1 VFILYAIIAGLIV
14 GLLLGG
20 RPAGLATI
28 TVRWSALI
36 VGGMLAQ
43 VILFSAPV
51 TERIGDLG
59 PLVYMAT
66 TGVVLL
72 AVVANWRIRG
82 LAIVAAG
89 AACNFAA
96 ILANGGYM
104 PAGAAAMAALGRVED
119 TAYSN
124 SALLAHPALEPL
136 TDIFYIPRGI
146 PFSNV
151 FSVGDVLI
159 GLGIAITIVIA
170 MRRPA
175 PDGRIR
181 PPASSE
187 AIRPS

>member
-1 VFILYAIIAGLIV
+1 MFILYAIVAGLVI
-14 GLLLGG
+14 GFLLGG
-20 RPAGLATI
+20 RPAGLASI

-59 PLVYMAT
+59 PWVYVLT
-66 TGVVLL
+66 TGVVLV
-72 AVVANWRIRG
+72 AVFANWRIPG
-82 LAIVAAG
+82 LAIVALG
-89 AACNFAA
+89 AASNFVA
-96 ILANGGYM
+96 IIANGGYM
-104 PAGAAAMAALGRVED
+104 PAGAGAMAALGRAED

-136 TDIFYIPRGI
+136 PDIFYIPRGI

-159 GLGIAITIVIA
+159 GLGIAITIIIA

-175 PDGRIR
+175 PDTRIR
-181 PPASSE
+181 PAIASE
-187 AIRPS
+187 IARPS

>member
-1 VFILYAIIAGLIV
+1 MFILYAIVAGLVI
-14 GLLLGG
+14 GFLLGG
-20 RPAGLATI
+20 RPAGLASI

-59 PLVYMAT
+59 PWVYVLT
-66 TGVVLL
+66 TGVVLV
-72 AVVANWRIRG
+72 AVFANWRIPG
-82 LAIVAAG
+82 LAIVALG
-89 AACNFAA
+89 AASNFVA
-96 ILANGGYM
+96 IIANGGYM
-104 PAGAAAMAALGRVED
+104 PAGAGAMAALGRAED

-159 GLGIAITIVIA
+159 GLGIAITIIIA

-175 PDGRIR
+175 PDTRIR
-181 PPASSE
+181 PPVASE
-187 AIRPS
+187 IARPS

>member
-1 VFILYAIIAGLIV
+1 MFILYAIVTGLVV
-14 GLLLGG
+14 GFLLGG
-20 RPAGLATI
+20 RPAGLASI

-43 VILFSAPV
+43 VVLFSAPV

-59 PLVYMAT
+59 PWVYVAT
-66 TGVVLL
+66 TGVVLI
-72 AVVANWRIRG
+72 AVFANWRIPG
-82 LAIVAAG
+82 LAIVAVG

-96 ILANGGYM
+96 IVANGGYM
-104 PAGAAAMAALGRVED
+104 PAGAAAMAALGRAED

-136 TDIFYIPRGI
+136 TDIFYIPKGI

-175 PDGRIR
+175 PDTRIR
-181 PPASSE
+181 PPAGTE